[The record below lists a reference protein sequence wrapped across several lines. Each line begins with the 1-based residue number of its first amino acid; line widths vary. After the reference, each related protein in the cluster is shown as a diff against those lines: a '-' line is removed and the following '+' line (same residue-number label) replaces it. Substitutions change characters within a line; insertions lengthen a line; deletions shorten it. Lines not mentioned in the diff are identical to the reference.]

1 MNQSGSRKQRQSN
14 QLQLNQRTNP
24 KPAPTMKTNFINF
37 TFTGITVLLLAG
49 CASMTTAPST
59 PPAATVRIEEWSAA
73 YYGSAAAGK
82 GTLYYNGR
90 RHHFTISG
98 LGVGGMGGQKES
110 ATGKVYNLNSLQ
122 DFPGTYQGI
131 SRGLTLIEGKMHAK
145 LTNGNGVVMYLA
157 GQTEGLASSM
167 GAQAFVVSLTD

>member
-1 MNQSGSRKQRQSN
+1 
-14 QLQLNQRTNP
+14 
-24 KPAPTMKTNFINF
+24 MKTNVINSVVAS
-37 TFTGITVLLLAG
+37 IVSLLIAG
-49 CASMTTAPST
+49 CASMTQAPSTAPS
-59 PPAATVRIEEWSAA
+59 ATVRIQEWSAA

-82 GTLYYNGR
+82 GTLYYNGQ

-98 LGVGGMGGQKES
+98 LGVGGMGGQKVS
-110 ATGKVYNLNSLQ
+110 ATGKVYNLNRLS
-122 DFPGTYQGI
+122 DFSGTYHGV

-167 GAQAFVVSLTD
+167 GAQAFEVTLTD

>member
-1 MNQSGSRKQRQSN
+1 
-14 QLQLNQRTNP
+14 
-24 KPAPTMKTNFINF
+24 MKTNFINSAVASL
-37 TFTGITVLLLAG
+37 TLLLIAG

-59 PPAATVRIEEWSAA
+59 PPSATVTIREWSAA
-73 YYGSAAAGK
+73 YYGSAAVGK

-98 LGVGGMGGQKES
+98 LGAGGAGAQKVS
-110 ATGKVYNLNSLQ
+110 ATGKVYNLNRLS

-157 GQTEGLASSM
+157 GETEGIASSI
-167 GAQAFVVSLTD
+167 GVQAFEVTLTD